1 METNEERRLGSA
13 PALDWSHA
21 LLWLQRAARHAGGN
35 RADCEDA
42 AQEAAVRAWQA
53 VGGGRCGEVRALDR
67 LLAKKLREAT
77 IDLARQRQRRE
88 RHERSAADVDPA
100 LTGDAVP
107 APTGGAAD
115 EAAMGSLVE
124 QVAGPALAGPALA
137 GPALAGLA
145 RADLDLWLAARVEG
159 HGWKAAGEAAG
170 RDKAAVARVRRR
182 ISRFLSAE
190 GALGRLSQRLDDVP

>member
-1 METNEERRLGSA
+1 MLLRKPPCGRGRRS
-13 PALDWSHA
+13 
-21 LLWLQRAARHAGGN
+21 
-35 RADCEDA
+35 
-42 AQEAAVRAWQA
+42 
-53 VGGGRCGEVRALDR
+53 GGRCGEMRALDR

-115 EAAMGSLVE
+115 EAEVDSLIE
-124 QVAGPALAGPALA
+124 QVVVPAFT
-137 GPALAGLA
+137 GLP

>member
-124 QVAGPALAGPALA
+124 QVAGPALAG
-137 GPALAGLA
+137 LA

-170 RDKAAVARVRRR
+170 LDKAAVARVRRR

>member
-1 METNEERRLGSA
+1 METNEERRLGTA
-13 PALDWSHA
+13 PAQDWAYA
-21 LLWLQRAARHAGGN
+21 LLWLQRAARHAGGS

-88 RHERSAADVDPA
+88 RHERPAAGVDPA
-100 LTGDAVP
+100 PTCDAAP

-115 EAAMGSLVE
+115 EAAMGSLIE
-124 QVAGPALAGPALA
+124 QVVVPAFT
-137 GPALAGLA
+137 GLP
-145 RADLDLWLAARVEG
+145 RADVDLWLAARVEG
-159 HGWKAAGEAAG
+159 LGWQAAGEAAG
-170 RDKAAVARVRRR
+170 LDKAAVARVRRR

-190 GALGRLSQRLDDVP
+190 GALGRLAQRLDDVP

>member
-124 QVAGPALAGPALA
+124 QVAGPALAG
-137 GPALAGLA
+137 LA

-170 RDKAAVARVRRR
+170 LDKAAVRQARQR
-182 ISRFLSAE
+182 ILRFLSTG
-190 GALGRLSQRLDDVP
+190 GALRRLTQRLDDVP

>member
-1 METNEERRLGSA
+1 M
-13 PALDWSHA
+13 
-21 LLWLQRAARHAGGN
+21 
-35 RADCEDA
+35 
-42 AQEAAVRAWQA
+42 
-53 VGGGRCGEVRALDR
+53 RALDR

-100 LTGDAVP
+100 RTGEAAP
-107 APTGGAAD
+107 APTSGVAN
-115 EAAMGSLVE
+115 EAAMGSLIE
-124 QVAGPALAGPALA
+124 QVAGPALA

>member
-53 VGGGRCGEVRALDR
+53 VGGGRCGEMRALDR

-124 QVAGPALAGPALA
+124 QVAGPALAG
-137 GPALAGLA
+137 LA

-170 RDKAAVARVRRR
+170 LDKAAVARVRRR

>member
-1 METNEERRLGSA
+1 MDTNEERRLGSA

-115 EAAMGSLVE
+115 EAEVDSLIE
-124 QVAGPALAGPALA
+124 QVVVPAFT
-137 GPALAGLA
+137 GLP

-170 RDKAAVARVRRR
+170 LDKAAVRQARQR
-182 ISRFLSAE
+182 ILRFLSTG
-190 GALGRLSQRLDDVP
+190 GALGRLTQRLDDVP

>member
-53 VGGGRCGEVRALDR
+53 VGGGRCGEMRVLDR

-124 QVAGPALAGPALA
+124 QVAGPALAG
-137 GPALAGLA
+137 LA

-170 RDKAAVARVRRR
+170 RDKAAVRQARQR
-182 ISRFLSAE
+182 ILRFLSTG
-190 GALGRLSQRLDDVP
+190 GALRRLTQRLDDVP

>member
-115 EAAMGSLVE
+115 EAEVDSLIE
-124 QVAGPALAGPALA
+124 QVAGPALA

-170 RDKAAVARVRRR
+170 LDKAAVRQARQR
-182 ISRFLSAE
+182 ILRFLSTG
-190 GALGRLSQRLDDVP
+190 GALGRLTQRLDDVP

>member
-124 QVAGPALAGPALA
+124 QVAGPALAG
-137 GPALAGLA
+137 LA

-170 RDKAAVARVRRR
+170 LDKAAVRQARQR
-182 ISRFLSAE
+182 ILRFLSTG
-190 GALGRLSQRLDDVP
+190 GALGRLTQRLDDVP

>member
-100 LTGDAVP
+100 LTGEAVP

-124 QVAGPALAGPALA
+124 QVA

-170 RDKAAVARVRRR
+170 LDKAAVRQARQR
-182 ISRFLSAE
+182 ILRFLSTG
-190 GALGRLSQRLDDVP
+190 GALRRLTQRLDDVP

>member
-100 LTGDAVP
+100 LTGEAVP

-124 QVAGPALAGPALA
+124 QVA

>member
-1 METNEERRLGSA
+1 
-13 PALDWSHA
+13 
-21 LLWLQRAARHAGGN
+21 
-35 RADCEDA
+35 
-42 AQEAAVRAWQA
+42 
-53 VGGGRCGEVRALDR
+53 LDR

-124 QVAGPALAGPALA
+124 QVAGPALAG
-137 GPALAGLA
+137 LA

>member
-100 LTGDAVP
+100 LTGDTAP
-107 APTGGAAD
+107 APTSGVAN
-115 EAAMGSLVE
+115 EAAMDSLVE
-124 QVAGPALAGPALA
+124 QVA

>member
-1 METNEERRLGSA
+1 M
-13 PALDWSHA
+13 
-21 LLWLQRAARHAGGN
+21 
-35 RADCEDA
+35 
-42 AQEAAVRAWQA
+42 
-53 VGGGRCGEVRALDR
+53 RALDR

-77 IDLARQRQRRE
+77 IDLACQRQRRE

-100 LTGDAVP
+100 LTGEAVP

-124 QVAGPALAGPALA
+124 QVA

-170 RDKAAVARVRRR
+170 LDKAAVARVRRR

>member
-1 METNEERRLGSA
+1 M
-13 PALDWSHA
+13 
-21 LLWLQRAARHAGGN
+21 
-35 RADCEDA
+35 
-42 AQEAAVRAWQA
+42 
-53 VGGGRCGEVRALDR
+53 DR

-124 QVAGPALAGPALA
+124 QVAGPALAG
-137 GPALAGLA
+137 LA

>member
-1 METNEERRLGSA
+1 MLLRKPPCGRGRRS
-13 PALDWSHA
+13 
-21 LLWLQRAARHAGGN
+21 
-35 RADCEDA
+35 
-42 AQEAAVRAWQA
+42 
-53 VGGGRCGEVRALDR
+53 GGRCGEMRALDR

-77 IDLARQRQRRE
+77 IDLACQRQRRE

-100 LTGDAVP
+100 LTGEAVP

-124 QVAGPALAGPALA
+124 QVA

-170 RDKAAVARVRRR
+170 LDKAAVRQARQR
-182 ISRFLSAE
+182 ILRFLSTG
-190 GALGRLSQRLDDVP
+190 GALGRLTQRLDDVP

>member
-53 VGGGRCGEVRALDR
+53 VEGGRCGEVRALDR

-100 LTGDAVP
+100 RTGEAAP

-124 QVAGPALAGPALA
+124 QVA

-170 RDKAAVARVRRR
+170 LDKAAVRQARQR
-182 ISRFLSAE
+182 ILRFLSTG
-190 GALGRLSQRLDDVP
+190 GALGRLTQRLDDVP

>member
-53 VGGGRCGEVRALDR
+53 VGGGRCGEMRALDR

-100 LTGDAVP
+100 RTGEAAP
-107 APTGGAAD
+107 APTSGVAN
-115 EAAMGSLVE
+115 EAAMGSLIE
-124 QVAGPALAGPALA
+124 QVVVPAF
-137 GPALAGLA
+137 AGLP
-145 RADLDLWLAARVEG
+145 RTDVDLWLAARVDG
-159 HGWKAAGEAAG
+159 LGWQAAGEAAG

>member
-100 LTGDAVP
+100 LTGDAAP

-124 QVAGPALAGPALA
+124 QVA

-170 RDKAAVARVRRR
+170 LDKAAVARVRRR

>member
-100 LTGDAVP
+100 LTGDTAP
-107 APTGGAAD
+107 APTSGVAN
-115 EAAMGSLVE
+115 EAAMGSLIE
-124 QVAGPALAGPALA
+124 QVVVPAFT
-137 GPALAGLA
+137 GLP

-170 RDKAAVARVRRR
+170 LDKAAVARVRRR

>member
-1 METNEERRLGSA
+1 M
-13 PALDWSHA
+13 
-21 LLWLQRAARHAGGN
+21 
-35 RADCEDA
+35 
-42 AQEAAVRAWQA
+42 
-53 VGGGRCGEVRALDR
+53 RALDR

-115 EAAMGSLVE
+115 EAEVDSLIE
-124 QVAGPALAGPALA
+124 QVVVPAFT
-137 GPALAGLA
+137 GLP

-170 RDKAAVARVRRR
+170 LDKAAVARVRRR

>member
-53 VGGGRCGEVRALDR
+53 VGGGRCGEMRALDR

-100 LTGDAVP
+100 LTGDAAP

-124 QVAGPALAGPALA
+124 QVA

-170 RDKAAVARVRRR
+170 LDKAAVARVRRR

>member
-53 VGGGRCGEVRALDR
+53 VGGGRSGEVRALDR

-100 LTGDAVP
+100 LTGDAAP

-124 QVAGPALAGPALA
+124 QVA

-170 RDKAAVARVRRR
+170 LDKAAVARVRRR

>member
-1 METNEERRLGSA
+1 MDTNEERRLGSA

-100 LTGDAVP
+100 LTGEAVP

-124 QVAGPALAGPALA
+124 QVA

-170 RDKAAVARVRRR
+170 LDKAAVARVRRR

>member
-115 EAAMGSLVE
+115 EAEVDSLIE
-124 QVAGPALAGPALA
+124 QVVVPAFT
-137 GPALAGLA
+137 GLP

>member
-115 EAAMGSLVE
+115 EAEVDSLIE
-124 QVAGPALAGPALA
+124 QVVVPAFT
-137 GPALAGLA
+137 GLP

-170 RDKAAVARVRRR
+170 LDKAAVRQARQR
-182 ISRFLSAE
+182 ILRFLSTG
-190 GALGRLSQRLDDVP
+190 GALGRLTQRLDDVP